1 MESINAELVNVV
13 GFPIA
18 VCFAL
23 VWVIRDMNKNHK
35 EVIQQFR
42 STIDH
47 NTQALNLIVNR
58 LDNKDRSK

>member
-23 VWVIRDMNKNHK
+23 VWVIKDMSKTKN
-35 EVIQQFR
+35 ELMQQFR
-42 STIDH
+42 TSIEL
-47 NTQALNLIVNR
+47 NTQALNNLITKIDKAR
-58 LDNKDRSK
+58 